1 MAEHIDES
9 AGNTDASAPES
20 LAEECPASYSGPHLW
35 TITWV
40 RDLFYFAFAITTLAL
55 VWWLRAIFQPVML
68 ALLMAYLLNP
78 ILIWCQ
84 QRVKWSRLTWLSI
97 LFATA
102 ATLLLVLGIVLVPIL
117 AGQASALVTHLPDYA
132 EGLADKAGIKD
143 EDVRQEIRD
152 KGEALM
158 RDPVTALSYL
168 WDGVATS
175 VGMVTGVVGT
185 ATSMAMGLGLFPVYL
200 FVFLWRWPAIAA
212 WPVDYIPS
220 SRRARCL
227 SLGSKMDQAI
237 GGYFRTRLVIASVM
251 GVLYS
256 LGWGIAGVPYWLLI
270 GILGGL
276 LGIIPY
282 ASGLA
287 WLAAMLL
294 RYLDLDNG
302 LEGIGDVLAVFLW
315 PTIVYAVVQESDDWI
330 MTPLL
335 QGNQLNMNFIT
346 IILAVFVGGAVA
358 GLFGMFMAVPAAAC
372 IQIYWTESLSPRLK
386 HFAASS

>member
-1 MAEHIDES
+1 
-9 AGNTDASAPES
+9 
-20 LAEECPASYSGPHLW
+20 
-35 TITWV
+35 
-40 RDLFYFAFAITTLAL
+40 
-55 VWWLRAIFQPVML
+55 
-68 ALLMAYLLNP
+68 
-78 ILIWCQ
+78 
-84 QRVKWSRLTWLSI
+84 LSI

-102 ATLLLVLGIVLVPIL
+102 ATLLLVVGMVLVPIL
-117 AGQASALVTHLPDYA
+117 VEQASSLITNLPTYA
-132 EGLADKAGIKD
+132 EGLADKAGIND

-168 WDGVATS
+168 WDGVASS
-175 VGMVTGVVGT
+175 VGMLTGVVGT
-185 ATSMAMGLGLFPVYL
+185 ATSIAMGLGLFPVYL
-200 FVFLWRWPAIAA
+200 FVFLWHWPAIEV
-212 WPVDYIPS
+212 WPVDYIPA

-227 SLGSKMDQAI
+227 SMAGKMDQAI

-256 LGWGIAGVPYWLLI
+256 CGWGIAGVPYWLLI
-270 GILGGL
+270 GMLGGL
-276 LGIIPY
+276 LGIVPY

-294 RYLDLDNG
+294 RYLNLENG
-302 LEGIGDVLAVFLW
+302 MEGTGDVLAVFLW
-315 PTIVYAVVQESDDWI
+315 PTIVYALVQESDDWI

-335 QGNQLNMNFIT
+335 QGNQLNMSFIT
-346 IILAVFVGGAVA
+346 IILAVFVGAAVA

-386 HFAASS
+386 GFAESS